1 MSRLYLPVGAQSN
14 PYPNPQTER
23 ESLLARLW
31 KTRTLLP
38 GANITDPHSPYYVEI
53 QVLRD
58 YVQAQECK
66 ITEGYYGNPNP
77 EPPKPVDPDKHRQD
91 IGALKEYLAYRRR
104 KEKAAGL
111 RP

>member
-1 MSRLYLPVGAQSN
+1 MSRLYLPMGPQSK
-14 PYPNPQTER
+14 PYPLPQTQR
-23 ESLLARLW
+23 EDLLNRLW
-31 KTRTLLP
+31 ETRTLLP
-38 GANITDPHSPYYVEI
+38 GARDMPVEALKDYVE
-53 QVLRD
+53 
-58 YVQAQECK
+58 AQECK

-77 EPPKPVDPDKHRQD
+77 KPPKPVDPDKHRQD

>member
-1 MSRLYLPVGAQSN
+1 MSRLYLPVGTQNN

-38 GANITDPHSPYYVEI
+38 GARTMEIQALKDYVE
-53 QVLRD
+53 
-58 YVQAQECK
+58 AQECK
-66 ITEGYYGNPNP
+66 MTEGYYGNPNP

>member
-1 MSRLYLPVGAQSN
+1 MSRLYLPIGAQSN

-38 GANITDPHSPYYVEI
+38 GARTMEI
-53 QVLRD
+53 QDLRD
-58 YVQAQECK
+58 YTVAQEEK
-66 ITEGYYGNPNP
+66 IRQGYYGNPNP
-77 EPPKPVDPDKHRQD
+77 EPPKPIDPDKHRQD

>member
-1 MSRLYLPVGAQSN
+1 MGSRLWLPMGPQHE
-14 PYPNPQTER
+14 PYPNPQTKR
-23 ESLLARLW
+23 EELLNRLW
-31 KTRTLLP
+31 KTNTLLP
-38 GANITDPHSPYYVEI
+38 GSKTMELAALET
-53 QVLRD
+53 

>member
-1 MSRLYLPVGAQSN
+1 MSRLYLPIGAQSN

-38 GANITDPHSPYYVEI
+38 GARTMEI
-53 QVLRD
+53 QALRD
-58 YVQAQECK
+58 YTVAQEEK
-66 ITEGYYGNPNP
+66 IRQGYYGNPNP
-77 EPPKPVDPDKHRQD
+77 EPSKPIDPDKHRQD